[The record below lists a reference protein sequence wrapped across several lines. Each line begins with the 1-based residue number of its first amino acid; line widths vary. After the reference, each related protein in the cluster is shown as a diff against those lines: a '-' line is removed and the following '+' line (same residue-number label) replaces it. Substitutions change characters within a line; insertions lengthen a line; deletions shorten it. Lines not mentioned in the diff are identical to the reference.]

1 MYGVTLKHPM
11 GDFTKLVEL
20 KGSAFSEAN
29 FPLPPLGVEKVLTSH
44 VDKDGSGAVSLNDI
58 LTYTITATNLRTED
72 LTDVVV
78 SDDLITPPMTSC
90 PPVAPGETCTLVGSY
105 VVTQADVDAGN
116 IHNIGTADSNET
128 SPVTDVEDVPVD
140 QNPALGVVKVLT
152 SNADADSSGTVSLN
166 DILTYTITA
175 TNTGNVTL
183 HNVVVSD
190 DLTRDS
196 ISCPTVALL
205 ATCVLEVDYTVTK
218 RDVRKGSIMNT
229 GRAGSDQTPDVTA
242 DVVVAVLP

>member
-1 MYGVTLKHPM
+1 MPVNRGNEARVYGQKSSHCISQL
-11 GDFTKLVEL
+11 
-20 KGSAFSEAN
+20 S
-29 FPLPPLGVEKVLTSH
+29 LGNPDRP
-44 VDKDGSGAVSLNDI
+44 DKDGSGAVSLNDI

-166 DILTYTITA
+166 DILTYTIMA

-205 ATCVLEVDYTVTK
+205 ATCVLEVDYTVT
-218 RDVRKGSIMNT
+218 SAT
-229 GRAGSDQTPDVTA
+229 SGRAQS
-242 DVVVAVLP
+242 